1 MVPSCTSISCPVTSV
16 RALVL
21 SIVTYTCKNDESSF
35 FATPQFESYKLMK
48 SLFICTNISKQNPP
62 PVRDTIE
69 EGTGEGALL
78 TKLQPKDDDDSI
90 CQNTQIIQIH
100 TETTPLQ
107 WEIFVTLLLFDT
119 ATV

>member
-1 MVPSCTSISCPVTSV
+1 M
-16 RALVL
+16 
-21 SIVTYTCKNDESSF
+21 
-35 FATPQFESYKLMK
+35 M
-48 SLFICTNISKQNPP
+48 NPP
-62 PVRDTIE
+62 PLIYLHHYQKAKSPPMRDTIE
-69 EGTGEGALL
+69 EGSLKGALL